1 MRLQFRSL
9 MALLPLVMAT
19 LLVLVSPLP
28 EMLLGRLLDVDNDSR
43 GAEGRAHERSAL
55 ARSGEKATGELRAA
69 LEAREREA
77 GQLTS
82 LAELK
87 RYLFRYG
94 NASLTLP
101 AFLRWYNALPDSEA
115 VGVIEPMPLL
125 GMVYGGRAA
134 AVDFQLKPD
143 ESTGHKLIA
152 VRILD
157 DRKLVIHES
166 SFDEQSLR
174 SSLRDLEPMGS
185 GPQSQVPTASGQRLT
200 PGEWVARPESLP
212 ERHRAAL
219 SHLLLDPDLDIRTLY
234 LAPDDELY
242 IETFQDSTWSL
253 FRLRTEETRE
263 GWRLPWLGG

>member
-1 MRLQFRSL
+1 VRLQFRSL
-9 MALLPLVMAT
+9 MALLPLVLAT
-19 LLVLVSPLP
+19 LLVLGSPLP
-28 EMLLGRLLDVDNDSR
+28 EMLMGRLLDVDNASR

-55 ARSGEKATGELRAA
+55 ARTGEKATGELRAA

-77 GQLTS
+77 SQLTS

-94 NASLTLP
+94 SASLTLP

-115 VGVIEPMPLL
+115 VGVIQPMPLL

-134 AVDFQLKPD
+134 SVDFQLRTEED
-143 ESTGHKLIA
+143 TASRLIA

-157 DRKLVIHES
+157 ERKLVIHES
-166 SFDEQSLR
+166 TFDEQALR
-174 SSLRDLEPMGS
+174 ASLRDLEAMGS
-185 GPQSQVPTASGQRLT
+185 GPESQVPRDVGLRLT

-212 ERHRAAL
+212 DRHRATL

-234 LAPDDELY
+234 LSPDDELY